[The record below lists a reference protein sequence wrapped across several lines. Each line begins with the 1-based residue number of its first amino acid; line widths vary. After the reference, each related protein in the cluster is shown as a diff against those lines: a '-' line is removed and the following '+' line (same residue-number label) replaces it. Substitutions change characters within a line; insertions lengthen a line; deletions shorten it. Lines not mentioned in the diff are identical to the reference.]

1 MSVGAVIEDICRS
14 KGIKQIELGQ
24 MGCISPK
31 TVSAIKTGRRQVAKD
46 VLSRWAERLDHPR
59 VYIEM
64 VKESSGGV
72 YGSTWLD
79 GDNVDLHRTTVFLKA
94 GEELREAVEALAV
107 TERIVVNN
115 PAMTSEEQRN
125 EIKNALLQC
134 LDARVAIDM
143 LLAVKSESYGF
154 SIRELFKEHQQKL
167 ESKGYLKKK

>member
-1 MSVGAVIEDICRS
+1 MGAVIEDICRS

-31 TVSAIKTGRRQVAKD
+31 TVSAIKKGRRTVAKD
-46 VLSRWAERLDHPR
+46 VLSRWAEQLDHPR

-64 VKESSGGV
+64 ARESSGGV

-79 GDNVDLHRTTVFLKA
+79 GDNVDLHRTSVYMKA
-94 GEELREAVEALAV
+94 GEELKEAVEALGA
-107 TERIVVNN
+107 TERIVIHN

-134 LDARVAIDM
+134 LDARVAI
-143 LLAVKSESYGF
+143 
-154 SIRELFKEHQQKL
+154 
-167 ESKGYLKKK
+167 